1 MLQDNVAGHQA
12 LKDLPSQGTKL
23 LQLARSTPFLT
34 STLIGHKSKDN
45 VIANLQLSSVDPLT
59 REDFHTTMNGLQPT

>member
-12 LKDLPSQGTKL
+12 LKDIPSQGTKL

-45 VIANLQLSSVDPLT
+45 VIANLQLASVDPLK
-59 REDFHTTMNGLQPT
+59 REDFHSAMTAWQPT